1 MNSDRGGCRHEDCR
15 LPLDR
20 NFAPTPPAE
29 PSVVGSCGSATAT
42 PNFSIR
48 NAAASLTPPLLA
60 SRWRA
65 RLRHA
70 LTGNHPLR
78 FRAAD
83 AEPWLSE
90 LRPAQQPH
98 KRHAPPTHK
107 RKPPPASASPRP
119 PFHQAS
125 ATRPHPRPRCAD
137 SRCTDSTMAQ
147 CQPLHS
153 LRVLSVEVNATPPP
167 HTYRPVLGALRCVEK
182 CSPASG
188 GAQLLRL
195 TTPSSLRSF
204 DPAPPC
210 RAASSSPHIAVIPPL
225 ALINPRRGRAVA
237 CECIKIHPADFDTH
251 ASH

>member
-1 MNSDRGGCRHEDCR
+1 MRICDGHDKLLNPKRRRFPH
-15 LPLDR
+15 
-20 NFAPTPPAE
+20 
-29 PSVVGSCGSATAT
+29 ATAPCLAVACASASRIDRQPPLAVPSRRCRAVALRT
-42 PNFSIR
+42 PSG
-48 NAAASLTPPLLA
+48 AAAAQTPRSTHPEEEA
-60 SRWRA
+60 S
-65 RLRHA
+65 
-70 LTGNHPLR
+70 
-78 FRAAD
+78 
-83 AEPWLSE
+83 
-90 LRPAQQPH
+90 
-98 KRHAPPTHK
+98 
-107 RKPPPASASPRP
+107 PASASPRP

-137 SRCTDSTMAQ
+137 SRCTDSTKAQ

-188 GAQLLRL
+188 GARLLRL
-195 TTPSSLRSF
+195 TTPSSLRYF

-210 RAASSSPHIAVIPPL
+210 RAASSSPHIAVIQPL

-237 CECIKIHPADFDTH
+237 FECIKIHPADFDTH

>member
-1 MNSDRGGCRHEDCR
+1 MACASASRIDRQPPLAVPSRRCRAVA
-15 LPLDR
+15 LR
-20 NFAPTPPAE
+20 NPP
-29 PSVVGSCGSATAT
+29 G
-42 PNFSIR
+42 
-48 NAAASLTPPLLA
+48 AAAAQTPRSTHPIKELGIWDLEQAHQFPSPNSRFPNIVCDATPPLIGL
-60 SRWRA
+60 
-65 RLRHA
+65 
-70 LTGNHPLR
+70 PLCT
-78 FRAAD
+78 A
-83 AEPWLSE
+83 
-90 LRPAQQPH
+90 
-98 KRHAPPTHK
+98 KN
-107 RKPPPASASPRP
+107 
-119 PFHQAS
+119 
-125 ATRPHPRPRCAD
+125 PRCAD

-188 GAQLLRL
+188 GARLLRL

-210 RAASSSPHIAVIPPL
+210 RAASSSPHIAVIQPI